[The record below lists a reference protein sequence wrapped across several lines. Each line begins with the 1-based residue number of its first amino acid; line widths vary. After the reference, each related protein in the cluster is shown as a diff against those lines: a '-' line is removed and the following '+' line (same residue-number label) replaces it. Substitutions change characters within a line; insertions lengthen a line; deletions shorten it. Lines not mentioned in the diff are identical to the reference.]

1 MGANTHYDYFS
12 SRVGGSSLTSA
23 DHCFTCHAELVS
35 ESCNRDNVKAPLRSL
50 RDTLSPRGRWK
61 LICHPEVPKARQYT
75 GAFWNFSCYFDA
87 VAEGSQEKIPQRVRD
102 DKLVVGR
109 HYYADRKIYCR
120 VSKPDLQVTM
130 AQNDINVSEAHCKH
144 KPHFT
149 HYTHS
154 THAKRVA
161 FTLAEVLITL
171 GIIGIVAAMTI
182 PTLVANYQ
190 EKTWST
196 SAQVFERKF
205 EEALKTMNTQQVLA
219 GYSSTEE
226 FVGKLSK
233 HFKINKICSNNDIMS
248 CFEDEI
254 TWDVLDIS
262 AGDNESGSY
271 DMTTITTAAALG
283 QDDWNSDAVG
293 VQFANGTTGI
303 IAYNPD
309 CREQPFSNQFT
320 GTSCVSLVYDT
331 NGFKSPNSFNK
342 DVRGINSFLKSCA
355 FRSGSTCF
363 SAPFKPD
370 PITKAECEQ
379 LKGDLGIKYC
389 YYDDDYWAGAVKAC
403 GGVSK
408 MPTMAQI
415 ADIANYVYNTSGIG
429 VKENVSN
436 VTLDYDKVAELGFTV
451 SNGSSFNV
459 WSGEEF
465 RYDYAYY
472 HYFGPRGTGWYGI
485 SPSRNSSQQTAV
497 CLGD

>member
-1 MGANTHYDYFS
+1 MLEKVVQKAVQIVAPPRLALYKGFTL
-12 SRVGGSSLTSA
+12 VGSA
-23 DHCFTCHAELVS
+23 VHV
-35 ESCNRDNVKAPLRSL
+35 
-50 RDTLSPRGRWK
+50 PR
-61 LICHPEVPKARQYT
+61 
-75 GAFWNFSCYFDA
+75 N
-87 VAEGSQEKIPQRVRD
+87 
-102 DKLVVGR
+102 DK
-109 HYYADRKIYCR
+109 
-120 VSKPDLQVTM
+120 P
-130 AQNDINVSEAHCKH
+130 
-144 KPHFT
+144 
-149 HYTHS
+149 HYTHGKK
-154 THAKRVA
+154 AA

-171 GIIGIVAAMTI
+171 AIIGIVAAMTI

-226 FVGKLSK
+226 FVGELSK

-370 PITKAECEQ
+370 PLTKAECEQ
-379 LKGDLGIKYC
+379 LKGDLGIEGCNYGS
-389 YYDDDYWAGAVKAC
+389 DYWAGAVKAC
-403 GGVSK
+403 GGVTK
-408 MPTMAQI
+408 MPTMAQV
-415 ADIANYVYNTSGIG
+415 ADIANYVYNTSDIG
-429 VKENVSN
+429 AKDNVQN
-436 VTLDYDKVAELGFTV
+436 LTLDYDKVAELGFTV
-451 SNGSSFNV
+451 SSGSFFKV
-459 WSGEEF
+459 WSGEGNSYNADY
-465 RYDYAYY
+465 RY
-472 HYFGPRGTGWYGI
+472 FNPTSTGKGNG
-485 SPSRNSSQQTAV
+485 SRNYSDPPAV